1 MNRLPLSLVEGRVVR
16 GKQVGRT
23 LGVPT
28 ANIPYEKGQTGLRDG
43 VYVADL
49 VLLDQ
54 GNRVVNGVLNQGY
67 HPTVPG
73 GLPTIEIFLFDFDED
88 LYDQRVRVR
97 FLDFI
102 RPEAY
107 FDTKEAMRI
116 AMLEDIRLAREW
128 FVKHPGW
135 PGPD

>member
-1 MNRLPLSLVEGRVVR
+1 MYLKEWEGTVVR
-16 GKQVGRT
+16 GKRVGRK

-28 ANIPYEKGQTGLRDG
+28 ANIPYMPGETRIEDG

-54 GNRVVNGVLNQGY
+54 GGRVVNGVLNQGN

-73 GLPTIEIFLFDFDED
+73 GLPTIEIHLFDFDEE

-97 FLDFI
+97 FIHFI
-102 RPEAY
+102 RPELT
-107 FDTKEAMRI
+107 FDTKEEMRI
-116 AMLEDIRLAREW
+116 AMLEDIRIAREW
-128 FVKHPGW
+128 FNRPQNR
-135 PGPD
+135 P